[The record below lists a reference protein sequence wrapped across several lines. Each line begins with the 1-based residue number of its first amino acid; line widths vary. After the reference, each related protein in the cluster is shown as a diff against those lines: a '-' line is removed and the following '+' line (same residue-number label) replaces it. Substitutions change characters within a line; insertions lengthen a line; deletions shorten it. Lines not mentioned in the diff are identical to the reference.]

1 MLCQPNA
8 DAYTWR
14 RLHDQGVL
22 PLVAIEHIELE
33 VEEDDGIDFWD
44 PKGTFWDTRKTLFS
58 NTIAAWES
66 NKNWTPAEGGIK
78 NAGTVG
84 TFARSVHT
92 LFVCL
97 RWHVVCACVM
107 WGRELRGGDCAR
119 RR

>member
-1 MLCQPNA
+1 MLTHTRGA
-8 DAYTWR
+8 VM
-14 RLHDQGVL
+14 HDQGVL

-92 LFVCL
+92 LLFEVL
-97 RWHVVCACVM
+97 LWHVVGARVM
-107 WGRELRGGDCAR
+107 CGAGAGDCAR
-119 RR
+119 QWR